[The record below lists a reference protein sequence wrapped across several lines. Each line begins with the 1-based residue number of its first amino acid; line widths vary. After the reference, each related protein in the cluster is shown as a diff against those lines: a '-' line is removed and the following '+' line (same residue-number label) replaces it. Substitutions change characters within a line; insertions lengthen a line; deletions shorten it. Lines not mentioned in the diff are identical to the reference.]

1 MTCRKLNTHDPS
13 QHGIEHPGYWLD
25 VYTRLSAH
33 GPGHPSQWLGIP
45 LTIAGLTG
53 LLWSMPA
60 PDALG
65 ASSVLNWATFF
76 LMTTVV
82 YYFIV
87 SISLAF
93 GTLPFIV
100 AVAAL
105 SAWLESLAV
114 PLGRLSAVVFLAATA
129 WQLAERWRL
138 TGRLEPFRH
147 LQHLMIGPLW
157 LLAASYRRLG
167 IPY

>member
-1 MTCRKLNTHDPS
+1 MSTRDRS
-13 QHGIEHPGYWLD
+13 QQGIETPGYWLD
-25 VYTRLSAH
+25 VYGRLSAH

-45 LTIAGLTG
+45 LTVTGLTG
-53 LLWSMPA
+53 LLWSMPV
-60 PDALG
+60 PDAFDG
-65 ASSVLNWATFF
+65 TGIVLNWATFF

-93 GTLPFIV
+93 GTLPFVV

-105 SAWLESLAV
+105 SAWLESLVV
-114 PLGRLSAVVFLAATA
+114 PLGPLSAVTFAAA
-129 WQLAERWRL
+129 LGWQLAEAWRL
-138 TGRLEPFRH
+138 QGRLEPIRH
-147 LQHLMIGPLW
+147 VQHLMIGPLW
-157 LLAASYRRLG
+157 LLAACYRRLG